1 MNTKTKRIDHQ
12 NAIKNQIKESKS
24 HKQFDTTLNK
34 NVYLELTALEE
45 QQIEMEKKLAEE
57 KKAAKRNIMQ
67 RVISETKIKIQ
78 QKKEDVKTVKALEK
92 IEEVA
97 LSKQIGVDA
106 ARDKQIELQK
116 KIDLKRGMDNQ
127 FEAMARIKNDQ

>member
-1 MNTKTKRIDHQ
+1 
-12 NAIKNQIKESKS
+12 
-24 HKQFDTTLNK
+24 
-34 NVYLELTALEE
+34 
-45 QQIEMEKKLAEE
+45 
-57 KKAAKRNIMQ
+57 MQ

>member
-1 MNTKTKRIDHQ
+1 
-12 NAIKNQIKESKS
+12 
-24 HKQFDTTLNK
+24 
-34 NVYLELTALEE
+34 
-45 QQIEMEKKLAEE
+45 
-57 KKAAKRNIMQ
+57 MQ

-78 QKKEDVKTVKALEK
+78 QKKEDVKTVKAQEK

-97 LSKQIGVDA
+97 LSKQLVVEA

-127 FEAMARIKNDQ
+127 FEAMQRIKNDQ

>member
-1 MNTKTKRIDHQ
+1 LNTKTKRIDHQ

-106 ARDKQIELQK
+106 ASDKQIEL
-116 KIDLKRGMDNQ
+116 
-127 FEAMARIKNDQ
+127 